1 MSWDLSITLDR
12 SIYSLSTVQRAAYAL
27 SSSMCISIHQS
38 DDAISLSIV
47 PTLLAGPDTTLSA
60 EAAREVVLR
69 HLTDFTLR
77 EQIQRET
84 AGLREIIA
92 TAALRGAGI

>member
-12 SIYSLSTVQRAAYAL
+12 SVYSLSVVHRAAYAL
-27 SSSMCISIHQS
+27 ASSMCICIHQS
-38 DDAISLSIV
+38 DVAITLSIV
-47 PTLLAGPDTTLSA
+47 PTLLAGPGTALST
-60 EAAREVVLR
+60 EAVRELVLR

-77 EQIQRET
+77 EVIQRET
-84 AGLREIIA
+84 SGLREIIA

>member
-12 SIYSLSTVQRAAYAL
+12 GVYSLSVAQRAAYAL
-27 SSSMCISIHQS
+27 ASSMCISVHQS
-38 DDAISLSIV
+38 DAAITLSIV

-60 EAAREVVLR
+60 ESAREVVLR
-69 HLTDFTLR
+69 HLTDFALR
-77 EQIQRET
+77 EEIQRET
-84 AGLREIIA
+84 SGLREIIA